1 MGVPLKLRNVLNVS
15 GKYHFNIFMP
25 KLVMISNFSQT
36 RLQSATHAATQLVT
50 GKKNWQQKASSFKNN
65 IILENQVPL

>member
-15 GKYHFNIFMP
+15 GKYHFNISMP

-50 GKKNWQQKASSFKNN
+50 GKKKLATKSFLFQK
-65 IILENQVPL
+65 

>member
-1 MGVPLKLRNVLNVS
+1 MGVPVKLRNVLNVS

-25 KLVMISNFSQT
+25 KSVMISNFCQT

-50 GKKNWQQKASSFKNN
+50 GKKKMATKSFLFQK
-65 IILENQVPL
+65 

>member
-50 GKKNWQQKASSFKNN
+50 GKKKLATKSFLFQK
-65 IILENQVPL
+65 